1 MPLEAILRSHSFLR
15 RLAQLPE
22 WAISLLCSIL
32 EHPRSRSRAGRRILL
47 EALEETLH
55 LVREVFA
62 RRNEEGIED
71 DSGAPL
77 GP

>member
-1 MPLEAILRSHSFLR
+1 MPLEAILRSHRFLR

-22 WAISLLCSIL
+22 WALSLLCSVL

-47 EALEETLH
+47 AALEETLH

-62 RRNEEGIED
+62 RWDAEETED
-71 DSGAPL
+71 DGEAPSGP
-77 GP
+77 